1 MIRIRSKKNKP
12 GKNEYITMGKRR
24 YISKA
29 TRLNLYAASKY
40 LSTAAEEELG
50 LRIPFDVYLQ
60 DPHVQE
66 ADPKFGFDEGF
77 FVNWEP
83 GIGDG
88 PTSARFAIVDY
99 NGDTGTITPMARW
112 DEKQDAFLAP
122 DQTVLTKDNANLPQ
136 FHQVNVWAVLQK
148 AIGFFEEGSGL
159 GRRIPF
165 GFEGNRLIV
174 LPHAGYGKN
183 AFYDRKSKSLQFYY
197 FDEGDKRVFTC
208 LSTDIINH
216 EFGHAVLDGIRPY
229 YFESALVQT
238 GAFHEF
244 IGDLTAILIILRN
257 NNFRGKIAAETNGDI
272 STAAQL
278 TSLAEEFG
286 SAVSD
291 KPYLRTALNDSTME
305 SIRDSDEPHKVSQ
318 VLTGAMFDIIIELT
332 RHYIAERKHSPAQA
346 FDYAIKRMQCTAIQ
360 PLDLLPPVDVTFRD
374 YALAVLRAE
383 KLSNPTD
390 PYAFYELMLN
400 VFVKR
405 KIFDEADKTTLLAPN
420 YLYER
425 MNLDVFHDI
434 GDISRSRATAYR
446 FLDDNRDKLFIPAN
460 QDVIVADL
468 YDANK
473 FSNHANRLPRQIIL
487 EYIWRE
493 DIVLT
498 GKQFAEFEGQDTTML
513 CGGTLVFDDKG
524 NILSWFRK
532 PGTLGGEGKEWDQE
546 NAAGKIRVTEFLNAL
561 SKKIQAGQIGAVLGS
576 SKGMVDS
583 LVPPIIVSKKDGILK
598 FELSPHL
605 SLNEEEHEHNKK
617 AKPWQLSS

>member
-1 MIRIRSKKNKP
+1 
-12 GKNEYITMGKRR
+12 MGKRR
-24 YISKA
+24 NPTKA
-29 TRLNLYAASKY
+29 TKFNLYAASKY
-40 LSTAAEEELG
+40 LSTAARDELG

-60 DPHVQE
+60 DPYVNIR
-66 ADPKFGFDEGF
+66 DPKFGFDDGF
-77 FVNWEP
+77 FVSWEP
-83 GIGDG
+83 GIADG
-88 PTSARFAIVDY
+88 PTSARFAVVDY
-99 NGDTGTITPMARW
+99 NGDTGVIIPMATW
-112 DEKQDAFLAP
+112 DGKNEVFLAP
-122 DQTVLTKDNANLPQ
+122 DKTILNRKNAELPQ
-136 FHQVNVWAVLQK
+136 FHQVNVWAVLQR
-148 AIGFFEEGSGL
+148 ALTFFEEGSGL

-197 FDEGDKRVFTC
+197 FDDGEERIYTC

-229 YFESALVQT
+229 YFESSLVQT

-257 NNFRGKIAAETNGDI
+257 NNFRRSIAKQTEGIIEDAV
-272 STAAQL
+272 QL
-278 TSLAEEFG
+278 TSLAEQFG
-286 SAVSD
+286 RAVSD
-291 KPYLRTALNDSTME
+291 NPYLRTALNKLTMAD
-305 SIRDSDEPHKVSQ
+305 IRDSYEPHYVSQ
-318 VLTGAMFDIIIELT
+318 VLTGAMFDIIKAMA
-332 RHYIAERKHSPAQA
+332 HQYIAEREHTAVQGFWFA
-346 FDYAIKRMQCTAIQ
+346 ADRMQRTAVQ

-383 KLSNPTD
+383 ELSNPTD
-390 PYAFYELMLN
+390 PYDYYEIMLD

-405 KIFDEADKTTLLAPN
+405 GILDEKDKAVLLEPR
-420 YLYER
+420 YVYGLPDFPR
-425 MNLDVFHDI
+425 PDVYHDI

-460 QDVIVADL
+460 SDVIVADL

-473 FSNHANRLPRQIIL
+473 YSSHGIRLPRQIIL

-493 DIVLT
+493 DVLLS
-498 GKQFAEFEGQDTTML
+498 GKQFEEFEGQNTTML

-532 PGTLGGEGKEWDQE
+532 PGSIGGKGKKWAAE
-546 NAAGKIRVTEFLNAL
+546 NEAGKKRLADFLDDLA
-561 SKKIQAGQIGAVLGS
+561 KRIQSGQVGAVLGS
-576 SKGMVDS
+576 SRGMVGP
-583 LVPPIIVSKKDGILK
+583 LVPPVTVSKQDGVLK

-605 SLNEEEHEHNKK
+605 NLNEEDHKNYKRGK
-617 AKPWQLSS
+617 QWQVSS

>member
-1 MIRIRSKKNKP
+1 
-12 GKNEYITMGKRR
+12 MGKRR
-24 YISKA
+24 DTTKA
-29 TRLNLYAASKY
+29 TRLTLYAASKY
-40 LSTAAEEELG
+40 LSTDSKDELG

-60 DPHVQE
+60 DPYVSKN
-66 ADPKFGFDEGF
+66 DPKFGFDEDF

-83 GIGDG
+83 GIADG
-88 PTSARFAIVDY
+88 PTSARFAVVDY
-99 NGDTGTITPMARW
+99 NGDTGAIIPMAVW
-112 DEKQDAFLAP
+112 NEKQEAFLAP
-122 DQTVLTKDNANLPQ
+122 DKTILDKKNSRLPQ
-136 FHQVNVWAVLQK
+136 FHQVNVWAVLQR
-148 AIGFFEEGSGL
+148 ALTFFEEGSGL

-183 AFYDRKSKSLQFYY
+183 AYYDRKSKSLQFYY
-197 FDEGDKRVFTC
+197 FDQDDERIYTC

-229 YFESALVQT
+229 YYESSLVQT

-257 NNFRGKIAAETNGDI
+257 NNFRGKIAKDTKGDI
-272 STAAQL
+272 SAAAHL
-278 TSLAEEFG
+278 TSLAEQFG
-286 SAVSD
+286 NATSD
-291 KPYLRTALNDSTME
+291 NPYLRTALNKLTMAD
-305 SIRDSDEPHKVSQ
+305 ISDTDGPHTVSQ
-318 VLTGAMFDIIIELT
+318 VLTGAMFDIIKELT
-332 RHYIAERKHSPAQA
+332 RHYITKRGRTVKEA
-346 FDYAIKRMQCTAIQ
+346 FYNAVDRMQRTAIQ

-374 YALAVLRAE
+374 YALAVLRSE
-383 KLSNPTD
+383 ELSNPTD
-390 PYAFYELMLN
+390 PFNYYEMMLE

-405 KIFDEADKTTLLAPN
+405 NILKEKDRKELLAPKYVYN
-420 YLYER
+420 R
-425 MNLDVFHDI
+425 MEVDVYHDI

-473 FSNHANRLPRQIIL
+473 YLYQANRLPRQIIL

-493 DIVLT
+493 DVVLN
-498 GKQFAEFEGQDTTML
+498 GKQFAEFEGQSTTML

-532 PGTLGGEGKEWDQE
+532 PGTIGGKGEKWEAE
-546 NAAGKIRVTEFLNAL
+546 NAAGKKRLSDFLNDLA
-561 SKKIQAGQIGAVLGS
+561 KRIQSGQVGAVLGS
-576 SKGMVDS
+576 SKGMVGT
-583 LVPPIIVSKKDGILK
+583 LVPPVTVSKQDGVLK

-605 SLNEEEHEHNKK
+605 NLSGEDHEHYKGGK
-617 AKPWQLSS
+617 QWQVSS

>member
-1 MIRIRSKKNKP
+1 
-12 GKNEYITMGKRR
+12 MGKRR
-24 YISKA
+24 DTTKA
-29 TRLNLYAASKY
+29 TRLTLYAASKY
-40 LSTAAEEELG
+40 LSTDSKDELG

-60 DPHVQE
+60 DPYVSKN
-66 ADPKFGFDEGF
+66 DPKFGFDEDF

-83 GIGDG
+83 GIADG
-88 PTSARFAIVDY
+88 PTSARFAVVDY
-99 NGDTGTITPMARW
+99 NGDTGAIIPMAVW
-112 DEKQDAFLAP
+112 NEKQEAFLAP
-122 DQTVLTKDNANLPQ
+122 DKTILDKKNSRLPQ
-136 FHQVNVWAVLQK
+136 FHQVNVWAVLQR
-148 AIGFFEEGSGL
+148 ALTFFEEGSGL

-183 AFYDRKSKSLQFYY
+183 AYYDRKSKSLQFYY
-197 FDEGDKRVFTC
+197 FDQDDERIYTC

-229 YFESALVQT
+229 YYESSLVQT

-257 NNFRGKIAAETNGDI
+257 NNFRGKIAKDTKGDI
-272 STAAQL
+272 SAAAHL
-278 TSLAEEFG
+278 TSLAEQFG
-286 SAVSD
+286 NATSD
-291 KPYLRTALNDSTME
+291 NPYLRTALNKLTMAD
-305 SIRDSDEPHKVSQ
+305 ISDTDGPHTVSQ
-318 VLTGAMFDIIIELT
+318 VLTGAMFDIIKELT
-332 RHYIAERKHSPAQA
+332 RHYITKRGRTVKEA
-346 FDYAIKRMQCTAIQ
+346 FYNAVDRMQRTAIQ

-374 YALAVLRAE
+374 YALAVLRSE
-383 KLSNPTD
+383 ELSNPTD
-390 PYAFYELMLN
+390 PFNYYEMMLE

-405 KIFDEADKTTLLAPN
+405 NILKEKDRKELLAPKYVYN
-420 YLYER
+420 R
-425 MNLDVFHDI
+425 MEVDVYHDI

-473 FSNHANRLPRQIIL
+473 YLYQANRLPRQIIL

-493 DIVLT
+493 DVVLN
-498 GKQFAEFEGQDTTML
+498 GKQFAEFEGQSTTML

-532 PGTLGGEGKEWDQE
+532 PGTIGGKGEKWEAE
-546 NAAGKIRVTEFLNAL
+546 NAAGKKRLSDFLNDLA
-561 SKKIQAGQIGAVLGS
+561 KRIQSGQVGAVLGS
-576 SKGMVDS
+576 SKGMVGT
-583 LVPPIIVSKKDGILK
+583 LVPPVTVSKQDGVLK

-605 SLNEEEHEHNKK
+605 NLSGEDHEHYKGGK
-617 AKPWQLSS
+617 RWQVSS

>member
-1 MIRIRSKKNKP
+1 
-12 GKNEYITMGKRR
+12 MGKRLDT
-24 YISKA
+24 SKA
-29 TRLNLYAASKY
+29 TRLTLYAASKY
-40 LSTAAEEELG
+40 LSTATRDELG

-60 DPHVQE
+60 DPYVSKS
-66 ADPKFGFDEGF
+66 DPKFGFDDGF

-83 GIGDG
+83 GIADG
-88 PTSARFAIVDY
+88 PTSARFAVVDY
-99 NGDTGTITPMARW
+99 NGDTGAIIPMAEW
-112 DEKQDAFLAP
+112 DEKEEVFLAP
-122 DQTVLTKDNANLPQ
+122 DKTILDRKNASLPQ
-136 FHQVNVWAVLQK
+136 FHQVNVWAVLQR
-148 AIGFFEEGSGL
+148 ALTFFEEGSGL

-183 AFYDRKSKSLQFYY
+183 AYYDRKSKSLQFYY
-197 FDEGDKRVFTC
+197 FDQGDERVYTC

-229 YFESALVQT
+229 YYESSLVQT

-257 NNFRGKIAAETNGDI
+257 NNFRGKIADDTKGDI
-272 STAAQL
+272 STAAHL

-286 SAVSD
+286 RAVSTN
-291 KPYLRTALNDSTME
+291 PYLRTATNKLTMAN
-305 SIRDSDEPHKVSQ
+305 ISDTDGPHTVSQ
-318 VLTGAMFDIIIELT
+318 VLTGAMFDIIKELT
-332 RHYIAERKHSPAQA
+332 RHYITKQKHSPRKA
-346 FDYAIKRMQCTAIQ
+346 FWFAVDRMQRMAIQ

-374 YALAVLRAE
+374 YALAVLRSE
-383 KLSNPTD
+383 ELSNPTD
-390 PYAFYELMLN
+390 PHDYYEMMLN

-405 KIFDEADKTTLLAPN
+405 NILDEKDRKELLAPR
-420 YLYER
+420 YVYDR
-425 MNLDVFHDI
+425 TDLDVFHDI

-446 FLDDNRDKLFIPAN
+446 FLDDNRNKLFIPAN

-473 FSNHANRLPRQIIL
+473 YAYQASRLPRQIIL

-493 DIVLT
+493 DVVLS
-498 GKQFAEFEGQDTTML
+498 GKQFGEFDGQNTTML

-532 PGTLGGEGKEWDQE
+532 PGSVGGKGEKWEAE
-546 NAAGKIRVTEFLNAL
+546 NAVGKKRL
-561 SKKIQAGQIGAVLGS
+561 SDFMNDLAKRIQAGQIGAVLGS
-576 SKGMVDS
+576 SKGMVGS
-583 LVPPIIVSKKDGILK
+583 LVPPVTVSKQDGVLK

-605 SLNEEEHEHNKK
+605 NLSGEDHEHYKGGK
-617 AKPWQLSS
+617 QWQVSS

>member
-1 MIRIRSKKNKP
+1 
-12 GKNEYITMGKRR
+12 MGKRR
-24 YISKA
+24 DTTKA
-29 TRLNLYAASKY
+29 TRLTLYAASKY
-40 LSTAAEEELG
+40 LSTDSKDELG

-60 DPHVQE
+60 DPYVSKN
-66 ADPKFGFDEGF
+66 DPKFGFDEDF

-83 GIGDG
+83 GIADG
-88 PTSARFAIVDY
+88 PTSARFAVVDY
-99 NGDTGTITPMARW
+99 NGDTGAIIPMAVW
-112 DEKQDAFLAP
+112 NEKQEAFLAP
-122 DQTVLTKDNANLPQ
+122 DKTILDKKNSRLPQ
-136 FHQVNVWAVLQK
+136 FHQVNVWAVLQR
-148 AIGFFEEGSGL
+148 ALTFFEEGSGL

-183 AFYDRKSKSLQFYY
+183 AYYDRKSKSLQFYY
-197 FDEGDKRVFTC
+197 FDQDDERIYTC

-229 YFESALVQT
+229 YYESSRVQT

-257 NNFRGKIAAETNGDI
+257 NNFRGKIAKDTKGDI
-272 STAAQL
+272 SAAAHL
-278 TSLAEEFG
+278 TSLAEQFG
-286 SAVSD
+286 NATSD
-291 KPYLRTALNDSTME
+291 NPYLRTALNKLTMAD
-305 SIRDSDEPHKVSQ
+305 ISDTDGPHTVSQ
-318 VLTGAMFDIIIELT
+318 VLTGAMFDIIKELT
-332 RHYIAERKHSPAQA
+332 RHYITKRGRTVKEA
-346 FDYAIKRMQCTAIQ
+346 FYNAVDRMQRTAIQ

-374 YALAVLRAE
+374 YALAVLRSE
-383 KLSNPTD
+383 ELSNPTD
-390 PYAFYELMLN
+390 PFNYYEMMLE

-405 KIFDEADKTTLLAPN
+405 NILKEKDRKELLAPKYVYN
-420 YLYER
+420 R
-425 MNLDVFHDI
+425 MEVDVYHDI

-473 FSNHANRLPRQIIL
+473 YLYQANRLPRQIIL

-493 DIVLT
+493 DVVLN
-498 GKQFAEFEGQDTTML
+498 GKQFAEFEGQSTTML

-532 PGTLGGEGKEWDQE
+532 PGTIGGKGEKWEAE
-546 NAAGKIRVTEFLNAL
+546 NAAGKKRLSDFLNDLA
-561 SKKIQAGQIGAVLGS
+561 KRIQSGQVGAVLGS
-576 SKGMVDS
+576 SKGMVGT
-583 LVPPIIVSKKDGILK
+583 LVPPVTVSKQDGVLK

-605 SLNEEEHEHNKK
+605 NLSGEDHEHYKGGK
-617 AKPWQLSS
+617 RWQVSS

>member
-1 MIRIRSKKNKP
+1 
-12 GKNEYITMGKRR
+12 MGKRR
-24 YISKA
+24 DTTKA
-29 TRLNLYAASKY
+29 TRLTLYAASKY
-40 LSTAAEEELG
+40 LSTDSKDELG

-60 DPHVQE
+60 DPYVSKN
-66 ADPKFGFDEGF
+66 DPKFGFDEDF

-83 GIGDG
+83 GIADG
-88 PTSARFAIVDY
+88 PTSARFAVVDY
-99 NGDTGTITPMARW
+99 NGDTGAIIPMAVW
-112 DEKQDAFLAP
+112 NEKQEAFLAP
-122 DQTVLTKDNANLPQ
+122 DKTILDKKNSRLPQ
-136 FHQVNVWAVLQK
+136 FHQVNVWAVLQR
-148 AIGFFEEGSGL
+148 ALTFFEEGSGL

-183 AFYDRKSKSLQFYY
+183 AYYDRKSKSLQFYY
-197 FDEGDKRVFTC
+197 FDQDDERIYTC

-229 YFESALVQT
+229 YYESSLVQT

-257 NNFRGKIAAETNGDI
+257 NNFRGKIAKDTKGDI
-272 STAAQL
+272 SAAAHL
-278 TSLAEEFG
+278 TSLAEQFG
-286 SAVSD
+286 NATSD
-291 KPYLRTALNDSTME
+291 NPYLRTALNKLTMAD
-305 SIRDSDEPHKVSQ
+305 ISDTDGPHTVSQ
-318 VLTGAMFDIIIELT
+318 VLTGAMFDIIKELT
-332 RHYIAERKHSPAQA
+332 RHYITKRGRTVKEA
-346 FDYAIKRMQCTAIQ
+346 FYNAVDRMQRMAIQ

-374 YALAVLRAE
+374 YALAVLRSE
-383 KLSNPTD
+383 ELSNPTD
-390 PYAFYELMLN
+390 PFNYYEMMLE

-405 KIFDEADKTTLLAPN
+405 NILKEKDRKELLAPKYVYN
-420 YLYER
+420 R
-425 MNLDVFHDI
+425 MEVDVYHDI

-473 FSNHANRLPRQIIL
+473 YLYQANRLPRQIIL

-493 DIVLT
+493 DVVLN
-498 GKQFAEFEGQDTTML
+498 GKQFAEFEGQSTTML

-532 PGTLGGEGKEWDQE
+532 PGTIGGKGEKWEAE
-546 NAAGKIRVTEFLNAL
+546 NVAGKKRLSDFLNDLA
-561 SKKIQAGQIGAVLGS
+561 KRIQSGQVGAVLGS
-576 SKGMVDS
+576 SKGMVGT
-583 LVPPIIVSKKDGILK
+583 LVPPVTVSKQDGVLK

-605 SLNEEEHEHNKK
+605 NLSGEDHEHYKGGK
-617 AKPWQLSS
+617 LWQISS

>member
-1 MIRIRSKKNKP
+1 
-12 GKNEYITMGKRR
+12 MGKRR
-24 YISKA
+24 DTTKA
-29 TRLNLYAASKY
+29 TRLTLYAASKY
-40 LSTAAEEELG
+40 LSTPSKDELG

-60 DPHVQE
+60 DPYVSKN
-66 ADPKFGFDEGF
+66 DPKFGFDEDF

-83 GIGDG
+83 GIADG
-88 PTSARFAIVDY
+88 PTSARFAVVDY
-99 NGDTGTITPMARW
+99 NGDTGAIIPMAVW
-112 DEKQDAFLAP
+112 DEIKEAFLAP
-122 DQTVLTKDNANLPQ
+122 DKTILDRKNASLPQ
-136 FHQVNVWAVLQK
+136 FHQVNVWAVLQR
-148 AIGFFEEGSGL
+148 ALTFFEEGSGL

-183 AFYDRKSKSLQFYY
+183 AYYDRKSKSLQFYY
-197 FDEGDKRVFTC
+197 FDLDDERIYTC

-229 YFESALVQT
+229 YYESSLVQT

-257 NNFRGKIAAETNGDI
+257 NNFRGKIAAETKGVI
-272 STAAQL
+272 SAAAHL

-291 KPYLRTALNDSTME
+291 NPYLRTALNKLTMAD
-305 SIRDSDEPHKVSQ
+305 ISDTDGPHTVSQ
-318 VLTGAMFDIIIELT
+318 VLTGAMFDIIKELT
-332 RHYIAERKHSPAQA
+332 RHYIKRGRTVKEA
-346 FDYAIKRMQCTAIQ
+346 FYNAVDRMQRTAIQ

-374 YALAVLRAE
+374 YARAVLRSE
-383 KLSNPTD
+383 ELSNPTD
-390 PYAFYELMLN
+390 PYNYYEMMLN

-405 KIFDEADKTTLLAPN
+405 NILDKKDRKELLAPKYVYN
-420 YLYER
+420 R
-425 MNLDVFHDI
+425 MEVDVYHDI
-434 GDISRSRATAYR
+434 GDISRSRATAYH

-473 FSNHANRLPRQIIL
+473 YLYQANRLPRQIIL

-493 DIVLT
+493 DVVLN
-498 GKQFAEFEGQDTTML
+498 GKRFAEFEGQSTTML

-532 PGTLGGEGKEWDQE
+532 PGTVGGKGKDWEAE
-546 NAAGKIRVTEFLNAL
+546 NAAGKKRLSDFLNDLA
-561 SKKIQAGQIGAVLGS
+561 KRIQSGQVGAVLGS
-576 SKGMVDS
+576 SKGMVAT
-583 LVPPIIVSKKDGILK
+583 LVPPVTVSKQDGVLK

-605 SLNEEEHEHNKK
+605 NLSGEVHEHYKGGK
-617 AKPWQLSS
+617 QWQVSS